1 MIYMYTIDSRD
12 RSKPESELIRDR
24 QTIIKALTEITGYT
38 MFSYYENNVHKQT
51 FASKG
56 TILKVADVTLVEE
69 SQLSPSKGIQVYKRV
84 FLPRTVVPVSYTALA
99 YGDVAYIREMQHNGT
114 STLYVQLN
122 GKTLLTVS
130 YTEVVD
136 LWEFSLYFQDSL
148 KQHTTFEFIQLLRQ
162 DKNFYKK

>member
-1 MIYMYTIDSRD
+1 MIYVYTIDSRD

-38 MFSYYENNVHKQT
+38 MFTYYENNVHKQT

-69 SQLSPSKGIQVYKRV
+69 SQLSPSKGIRVYKRV
-84 FLPRTVVPVSYTALA
+84 FVPRSVVLVNYTALA

-114 STLYVQLN
+114 STIYVQLN
-122 GKTLLTVS
+122 GKTLLTAF
-130 YTEVVD
+130 YTEIVD